1 MGYDSKVKLT
11 KSQLRKTIREELI
24 KEASYKDPKEAGK
37 ELEYQ
42 LGILEA
48 AIRKHLKHASK
59 WGEKYHRSAPATI
72 NMVETLTKVLM
83 KMK

>member
-1 MGYDSKVKLT
+1 MGYGDKMKIT
-11 KSQLRKTIREELI
+11 KSQLRKIVKEELI